1 MMQDKRLKRPER
13 LADGIV
19 SDVTSAVGEGR
30 HTPGQKLPTESEMAA
45 EYGVSRAVVREAIA
59 QLKAD
64 GMVSVRQGAGAF
76 IAAVPGASSF
86 KITPDL
92 GSDAPKLRHLFE
104 LRLFVE
110 GAAASLAAMRR
121 QAADLEE
128 IENCLRR
135 MTSALDLGHDGSI
148 DEACSTKPSPRPRTI
163 RNSLASWVFWAMH
176 SARPA
181 SRHGPF
187 RAALSGSR
195 EKQLKNTTP
204 SSGPLWQATA
214 PWRATPRKI
223 ISGTRK
229 SERSANCVERQLRKF
244 RFQVTD
250 CVYGHS
256 EDWSATTT
264 SKRWPSAA
272 VTVNEM
278 PLPMPKTR
286 TPCSETES

>member
-1 MMQDKRLKRPER
+1 MTQDKRLKRPER

-19 SDVTSAVGEGR
+19 SDVTSAIGEGR
-30 HTPGQKLPTESEMAA
+30 NMPGQKLPTESEMAA

-64 GMVSVRQGAGAF
+64 GIVSVRQGAGAF

-86 KITPDL
+86 RITPDL

-148 DEACSTKPSPRPRTI
+148 DDGLFHEAIAKASHNPELARFVGFLSHAFSQTRKPSWTI
-163 RNSLASWVFWAMH
+163 QGRALRFAEKAAEEH
-176 SARPA
+176 DAI
-181 SRHGPF
+181 F
-187 RAALSGSR
+187 RAIVAGDSALAR
-195 EKQLKNTTP
+195 DAAEDH
-204 SSGPLWQATA
+204 
-214 PWRATPRKI
+214 I
-223 ISGTRK
+223 RK
-229 SERSANCVERQLRKF
+229 SE
-244 RFQVTD
+244 
-250 CVYGHS
+250 
-256 EDWSATTT
+256 
-264 SKRWPSAA
+264 KR
-272 VTVNEM
+272 TFGK
-278 PLPMPKTR
+278 LH
-286 TPCSETES
+286 